1 MKKMSKGFNKIVD
14 NKYFLYVAL
23 FLAITTILGFLLMQN
38 WNAIIFFILIALI
51 TSFLTKNM
59 GIVLFVSVIGANL
72 VLLKSSG
79 KEGLETKEPSN
90 LVNTSPPISSSPTSS
105 SSSSNI
111 NLETTSATG
120 TAESESSEKPSN
132 TEPMSSVH
140 QNEKVKSSSSRL
152 DYMKTMEEAYDNLDS
167 LLDGESL
174 GKLTS
179 DTQKLMKTQQELFK
193 TMETM
198 APMVGAAKEMLE
210 GFNMSDLNGLSSIL
224 GNKK

>member
-1 MKKMSKGFNKIVD
+1 MKKISKGINKIVD

-23 FLAITTILGFLLMQN
+23 FLAVTTILGFLLMQN

-51 TSFLTKNM
+51 SSYLTTNM

-79 KEGLETKEPSN
+79 KEGLESQTSTESVEKTPNIINGETSQPLTSN
-90 LVNTSPPISSSPTSS
+90 NLGNATQSSMDTQMDK
-105 SSSSNI
+105 I
-111 NLETTSATG
+111 
-120 TAESESSEKPSN
+120 PSN
-132 TEPMSSVH
+132 TEAISSVH

-167 LLDGESL
+167 MLDGESL

-224 GNKK
+224 GNKNK